1 MEKYLNTQP
10 LLENFVRFALT
21 KGVPVNKKEINISK
35 DIILTQLKAYIS
47 RNILGDEG
55 FYPLLYKNDKT
66 VEKALEVLSKK

>member
-1 MEKYLNTQP
+1 MEKYLDSQP
-10 LLENFVRFALT
+10 LLENFIHFALM
-21 KGVPVNKKEINISK
+21 KGVSANKKEINISK

-66 VEKALEVLSKK
+66 VRKALEVLSRQ